1 MIVHDYYLWKANLAR
16 DIDNQKLELEVGR
29 KKKEIRDALSTDK
42 NYKEF
47 YPFENDLQSLP
58 QNSTLIKI
66 SFILKKPYISKDE
79 GEFHI
84 IDGRIFENPIIK
96 DKFLGLAMVRPST
109 WKGHLRFSAE
119 KVEKVEYDDKKKR
132 EIIRRLFG
140 SEAGEENAL
149 KGRVY
154 FFPTFFEEGAEK
166 DIITPL
172 NRETRT
178 PVQGKSPI
186 NLEVMK
192 PGKKGDF
199 YLLYFPYPKGEESEI
214 KEDLEFL
221 SKALKLMF
229 YTYGFSAK
237 KTSNFGVIKENQTKG
252 KLWTKSNGEIKE
264 KDFLKLEDLKIE

>member
-149 KGRVY
+149 KGRLY